1 MTKKRLKKKDMHILK
16 IQGNSKYCKQQGNWN
31 CEDCY
36 IIGPICT
43 NQKFYKKHISKKH
56 KISCHNLFLLGK
68 RKPTWY
74 LTLQEDHNVSNYGLF
89 YFGPVIPNMDISSKP
104 PFPPPPPP
112 PPQKSKILG
121 LFLPK
126 FNWHYG
132 ISEMV
137 SLNTRRLR
145 QLNLYRFF

>member
-104 PFPPPPPP
+104 PPWTYADFSNFGPTCSVMENS
-112 PPQKSKILG
+112 PQSLKLGKI
-121 LFLPK
+121 
-126 FNWHYG
+126 
-132 ISEMV
+132 
-137 SLNTRRLR
+137 
-145 QLNLYRFF
+145 